1 MTNPL
6 LQLSTLEYELPDFS
20 KLTDEHYLT
29 AFEAATKAH
38 LAEIEEIVSQPEI
51 TFENTLVALE
61 SSGQLLTA
69 MMYVFYN
76 KTASDTNEEIQR
88 LEAIIFPKFSA
99 HQDSIQLDP
108 RLFTRLTEL
117 EAQRSKGELS
127 LDAESD
133 WLLTKYLE
141 DFRHAGSELGDK
153 ERARVAEINERLA
166 GLEAEFDKRLLADS
180 NDLAINLPDSSR
192 LSGLS
197 QTEIDSCK
205 QAAQTRGQDGFTIPL
220 LNYSG
225 HPMLATLDDRELR
238 REILERTLSRGSRGN
253 TNDTS
258 DLVREALDL
267 RREKAKLFGYENY
280 SQYVTSKQTAK
291 SPERIHEVLRRIAP
305 IARRNAEA
313 EAGELQKLMERELP
327 GEELKAWDWDRYTE
341 QLRAERYSV
350 DTSLL
355 KPFFELR
362 RVLEDGVFFAAGK
375 LYGLRFEP
383 RNDLTGYHPDNWVY
397 EVFYEDGSKCGLYIF
412 DPYARPS
419 KSGGAWMNNLVDQS
433 RLLGKLPIVVNN
445 MNIPKPAAGSPALM
459 TFDEVNT
466 LFHEFGHT
474 LHGLLSSVEYP
485 RFSGTNVE
493 RDFVEFPSQVNE
505 MWMLW
510 PEVLANYAAH
520 YESGEK
526 LDPIWIDKIQ
536 ATEAFNQGFETTHY
550 LQAAILDLALHE
562 SDSTP
567 EDLVAFER
575 EAIASYGL
583 EFHAV
588 PTRYRTNYFA
598 HIFAGGYS
606 SGYYGYIWSEVLDA
620 ESVNWF
626 KQHGGLKRS
635 NGQIFADALLSRGGS
650 HDSME
655 LVRGFLGREPSVEP
669 LLTRRGLLD

>member
-6 LQLSTLEYELPDFS
+6 LQLSTLEYELPDFG
-20 KLTDEHYLT
+20 KLTDEHYLP

-76 KTASDTNEEIQR
+76 KTASDTNEEVQR

-117 EAQRSKGELS
+117 EAQRSRGELS

-192 LSGLS
+192 LLGLS

-253 TNDTS
+253 ANDTS

-267 RREKAKLFGYENY
+267 RREKAKLFGFENY

-383 RNDLTGYHPDNWVY
+383 RKDLTGYHPDNWVY

-419 KSGGAWMNNLVDQS
+419 KSGGAWTVSYTHL
-433 RLLGKLPIVVNN
+433 R
-445 MNIPKPAAGSPALM
+445 A
-459 TFDEVNT
+459 
-466 LFHEFGHT
+466 HET
-474 LHGLLSSVEYP
+474 
-485 RFSGTNVE
+485 
-493 RDFVEFPSQVNE
+493 
-505 MWMLW
+505 
-510 PEVLANYAAH
+510 
-520 YESGEK
+520 
-526 LDPIWIDKIQ
+526 
-536 ATEAFNQGFETTHY
+536 
-550 LQAAILDLALHE
+550 
-562 SDSTP
+562 
-567 EDLVAFER
+567 
-575 EAIASYGL
+575 
-583 EFHAV
+583 
-588 PTRYRTNYFA
+588 
-598 HIFAGGYS
+598 
-606 SGYYGYIWSEVLDA
+606 
-620 ESVNWF
+620 
-626 KQHGGLKRS
+626 
-635 NGQIFADALLSRGGS
+635 
-650 HDSME
+650 
-655 LVRGFLGREPSVEP
+655 
-669 LLTRRGLLD
+669 

>member
-6 LQLSTLEYELPDFS
+6 LQLSTLEYELPEFS
-20 KLTDEHYLT
+20 KLLDEHYLP
-29 AFEAATKAH
+29 AFEEATKAH
-38 LAEIEEIVSQPEI
+38 LAEIEEIVSQPEV
-51 TFENTLVALE
+51 TFENTLLALE

-69 MMYVFYN
+69 MMFVFYN

-99 HQDSIQLDP
+99 HQDSIQLNQ
-108 RLFTRLTEL
+108 RLFARLLEL
-117 EAQRSKGELS
+117 ESQRTNGQLS
-127 LDAESD
+127 LDAEAD

-141 DFRHAGSELGDK
+141 DYRHAGSELGDA
-153 ERARVAEINERLA
+153 ERDRVAEINERLA

-180 NDLAINLPDSSR
+180 NDLAINLPDATR
-192 LSGLS
+192 LTGLS
-197 QTEIDSCK
+197 QTEIDSCRE
-205 QAAQTRGQDGFTIPL
+205 AAETRGQDGYTIPL

-225 HPMLATLDDRELR
+225 HPMLATLEDRELR
-238 REILERTLSRGSRGN
+238 EEILERTLSRGSRGN
-253 TNDTS
+253 DNDTS
-258 DLVREALDL
+258 DIVREALDL
-267 RREKAKLFGYENY
+267 RREKARLFGYKNY
-280 SQYVTSKQTAK
+280 SQYVTNKQTAK

-313 EAGELQKLMERELP
+313 EAGELQKLMQRELP
-327 GEELKAWDWDRYTE
+327 DQELRAWDWDRYTE

-350 DTSLL
+350 DTSVL
-355 KPFFELR
+355 KPYFELR
-362 RVLEDGVFFAAGK
+362 LVLEKGIFFAAGE
-375 LYGLRFEP
+375 LYGLRFEV
-383 RNDLTGYHPDNWVY
+383 REDLIGYHPDNWIY

-474 LHGLLSSVEYP
+474 LHGLLSNVEYP

-510 PEVLANYAAH
+510 PEVLANYATH
-520 YESGEK
+520 YETEEK
-526 LDPIWIDKIQ
+526 LDPVWIEKIQ

-562 SDSTP
+562 SEETP
-567 EDLVAFER
+567 RDLVAFER
-575 EAIASYGL
+575 EAIAEYGL
-583 EFHAV
+583 DFHPV
-588 PTRYRTNYFA
+588 PTRYRTNCFA

-626 KQHGGLKRS
+626 KQHGGLNRT
-635 NGQIFADALLSRGGS
+635 NGQAFADGLLSRGGS

-655 LVRGFLGREPSVEP
+655 LVRSFLGHEPSVEP
-669 LLTRRGLLD
+669 LMKRRGLLD